1 MTNDG
6 CVGIII
12 NVVASDA
19 LTTRANLENDTERKE
34 DKERTVRFRM
44 SETP

>member
-34 DKERTVRFRM
+34 DKEEQSDF
-44 SETP
+44 E